1 LGREEVLQLIREHL
15 TLVQVKL
22 RTINLVLLSEF
33 NQMHLKLRFA
43 QKEHKRV
50 EMGEFL
56 FGAQLSAP

>member
-1 LGREEVLQLIREHL
+1 
-15 TLVQVKL
+15 LVQVKL